1 MGSKLKLAN
10 ISDKTSSLACH
21 MFPWQQLDLSN
32 RQNFFKYG
40 WSFQDHAN
48 SRQQRIG
55 VTFSANSIAHM
66 LRIIKRDVSKKEHVF
81 HAPDNLSNTEYNV
94 DVINNVMTFL
104 TSRFKVKTV
113 YSFKT
118 SYFH

>member
-1 MGSKLKLAN
+1 MYSGSL
-10 ISDKTSSLACH
+10 
-21 MFPWQQLDLSN
+21 Q
-32 RQNFFKYG
+32 G
-40 WSFQDHAN
+40 HAN
-48 SRQQRIG
+48 SRKQSIG
-55 VTFSANSIAHM
+55 VNFSTNCIAHM

-81 HAPDNLSNTEYNV
+81 HAPDNHSNTEYNV

-104 TSRFKVKTV
+104 TSRFKVQTV